1 MALANKLQEEKS
13 MSELLEETK
22 ELNQLMTSY
31 IRVQMNKE
39 TAKDLTIQSQ
49 LDQIRENSNEVIQN
63 MQSILDRQEQIIEK
77 SKKALQ
83 EVLTDGQK
91 QMQENNNQTISK
103 LSELEERNTSQLNNI
118 NQ

>member
-31 IRVQMNKE
+31 IRVQMNEE

-63 MQSILDRQEQIIEK
+63 MQSIMDRQEQIIDK
-77 SKKALQ
+77 NNKAMQ
-83 EVLTDGQK
+83 EDLNDGQK
-91 QMQENNNQTISK
+91 QKQENNNQTINK
-103 LSELEERNTSQLNNI
+103 LSEQKERNTH
-118 NQ
+118 